1 MQFIRSLIFNIFLYV
16 GLITIF
22 ILAIPT
28 LILPSKFTI
37 FFGRLSAK
45 YIVLILRIILNTK
58 VIFHVVE
65 NLKKVENYFVASAH
79 QSMFETFAL
88 QIPLDGPIFILKKE
102 LLNIPLFGWYLR
114 KIGSIAI
121 VRETT
126 TKENLNFFDKVKEI
140 IEKNKRPL
148 LIFPQGTR
156 VKINEN
162 PPFKKGVGRI
172 YKALNL
178 PCIPVALNTGKVWPK
193 NSFMKYPGD
202 IHISFLEPIMSGKN
216 NEEFTKEIENQIYN
230 DCLLYTSPS
239 PRDH

>member
-1 MQFIRSLIFNIFLYV
+1 MLFSRSLIFNIFLFV
-16 GLITIF
+16 GLILIF
-22 ILAIPT
+22 ILAVPT
-28 LILPSKFTI
+28 LVLPSKFTI
-37 FFGRLSAK
+37 FFGRVSAK
-45 YIVLILRIILNTK
+45 YLVLILKIILNTK
-58 VIFHVVE
+58 VIFHGVE
-65 NLKKVENYFVASAH
+65 NLKKVNNFFVASAH

-121 VRETT
+121 VRDTT
-126 TKENLNFFDKVKEI
+126 TRENLNFFDKVRER
-140 IEKNKRPL
+140 IEKSKRPL

-156 VKINEN
+156 VKLDEQ

-193 NSFMKYPGD
+193 NSFLKYPGD
-202 IHISFLEPIMSGKN
+202 IHISFLEPIISGKN
-216 NEEFTKEIENQIYN
+216 NEEFVKDIENQIYTEIKKF
-230 DCLLYTSPS
+230 Y
-239 PRDH
+239 

>member
-1 MQFIRSLIFNIFLYV
+1 MLFIKSLIFNIFLYV
-16 GLITIF
+16 GLILIF

-45 YIVLILRIILNTK
+45 YLVFILKIILNTK
-58 VIFHVVE
+58 VKFHGVE
-65 NLKKVENYFVASAH
+65 NLKKVDNFFVASAH

-121 VRETT
+121 VRDTT
-126 TKENLNFFDKVKEI
+126 TRENLNFFDKVRER
-140 IEKNKRPL
+140 IETSKRPL

-156 VKINEN
+156 VKLDEQ

-178 PCIPVALNTGKVWPK
+178 PCVPVALNTGKVWPK
-193 NSFMKYPGD
+193 NSFLKYPGD

-216 NEEFTKEIENQIYN
+216 NEEFVKDIENKIY
-230 DCLLYTSPS
+230 TEIKKF
-239 PRDH
+239 H

>member
-1 MQFIRSLIFNIFLYV
+1 MQLIRSLIFNIFLYV

-45 YIVLILRIILNTK
+45 YIVLILRVILNTK
-58 VIFHVVE
+58 VIFHGVE

-126 TKENLNFFDKVKEI
+126 TKENLNFFDKVKEKV
-140 IEKNKRPL
+140 EKSKRPL

-156 VKINEN
+156 VKLEDQ

-178 PCIPVALNTGKVWPK
+178 PCIPVAHNTGKVWPK
-193 NSFMKYPGD
+193 SSFMKYPGD
-202 IHISFLEPIMSGKN
+202 IHISFLEPIMSGKD
-216 NEEFTKEIENQIYN
+216 NEEFIKDLENKIYTEIRKF
-230 DCLLYTSPS
+230 S
-239 PRDH
+239 

>member
-1 MQFIRSLIFNIFLYV
+1 MLFIRSLIFNIFLYV
-16 GLITIF
+16 GLILIF

-37 FFGRLSAK
+37 FFGRVSAK
-45 YIVLILRIILNTK
+45 YLVFILKIILNTK
-58 VIFHVVE
+58 VIFHGVE
-65 NLKKVENYFVASAH
+65 NLKKVDNFFVASAH

-121 VRETT
+121 VREIT
-126 TKENLNFFDKVKEI
+126 TKENLNFFDKVKER
-140 IEKNKRPL
+140 IEKSKRPL

-156 VKINEN
+156 VKLDER

-178 PCIPVALNTGKVWPK
+178 PCVPVALNTGKVWPK
-193 NSFMKYPGD
+193 NSFMKYLGD
-202 IHISFLEPIMSGKN
+202 IHISFLEPIISGKD
-216 NEEFTKEIENQIYN
+216 NEEFVRDIESKIYSEIQNFN
-230 DCLLYTSPS
+230 
-239 PRDH
+239 